1 MTYKAQSRVCGHSTL
16 CDELPLHPCSV
27 PRCPL
32 LPELWAKAQ
41 YFERGYWKKTKKHM
55 SVPTR
60 INLPYGH
67 KRPNSLMSK
76 PWRWDREKSTQSTLW
91 QIPTGFVF
99 LTCIFIFFLI
109 KTVFFRQLSLPSPQS
124 TVVLV
129 GQTLLLALGPSIR
142 PFPILVTGIF
152 HFLGQF
158 LAPRWCMTDGT

>member
-1 MTYKAQSRVCGHSTL
+1 MTYKAQSRVCGHSIL

-60 INLPYGH
+60 INLPHGH
-67 KRPNSLMSK
+67 KRPNSLMPK
-76 PWRWDREKSTQSTLW
+76 PWRWDREKYIEHTMVDTYRFCL
-91 QIPTGFVF
+91 PDVYFH
-99 LTCIFIFFLI
+99 FFLI
-109 KTVFFRQLSLPSPQS
+109 KTVFFRQLSLPCPQS

-142 PFPILVTGIF
+142 PFHTLATGIF